1 MVHDAG
7 CQIARKRY
15 RLVPFTCNLE
25 SCSVYVECRKRY
37 MMQGARLHV
46 NGTVWDR
53 LRASRIFNTPVF
65 ATFVATADHSSARR
79 RGPPTALVKRNEG
92 SSRAPRLQGGSPSH
106 CGRDSGRLHGGSED
120 HRAEGVHGPGLLA
133 ARPSTSGEDG
143 ASHRDLEHLGRAR
156 HRRPKDSPTT

>member
-7 CQIARKRY
+7 CQVARKRY

-25 SCSVYVECRKRY
+25 SCSVYVKCRKWY
-37 MMQGARLHV
+37 MMQGARLQP
-46 NGTVWDR
+46 
-53 LRASRIFNTPVF
+53 RIFKTPIF
-65 ATFVATADHSSARR
+65 ATFVATADHISARR

-92 SSRAPRLQGGSPSH
+92 SSRAPRLQCGSPSH
-106 CGRDSGRLHGGSED
+106 RGRDSGRLHGGSED

-143 ASHRDLEHLGRAR
+143 ASHRDPEHLGRAW
-156 HRRPKDSPTT
+156 HRRPKDVATT